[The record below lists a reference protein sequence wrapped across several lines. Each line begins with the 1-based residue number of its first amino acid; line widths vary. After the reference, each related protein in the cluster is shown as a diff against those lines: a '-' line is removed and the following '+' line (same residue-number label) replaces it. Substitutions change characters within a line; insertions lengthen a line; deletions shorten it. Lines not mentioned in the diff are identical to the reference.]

1 MTQSSANFFSSLSP
15 EKQAVLIEALEHV
28 QYPAGQLLIR
38 EGDHLEYL
46 YLILEGQVEAVKSL
60 GTPDERLVGMRGPGN
75 LLGEMSLFDPE
86 NKYTASVRAVSPIQ
100 ALQMSRAEFEALIQD
115 HPALVYYLLRQMSR
129 RFEQSENATITDLRA
144 KNLQLSQA
152 YEALKLAQA
161 QLVEKE
167 LLEHEMELARQIQHG
182 ILPASIPQVSG
193 IDCGA
198 LMFPARAVGGDF
210 YNLFE
215 LGNNR
220 LGIVLGDV
228 SDKGVPAA
236 LIMSITQT
244 LVQVE
249 ASRDPTPD
257 RVVLDVNQYLLQHAG
272 SQMFVTLLYG
282 ILDCTSGRFQYAR
295 AGHPPPVM
303 YNQKDKPPASLDYSP
318 GQPVGILNDVLLD
331 VREITLLSGDAFI
344 LYTDGVSEA
353 TNPQNQPFGEQGLLD
368 LLASL
373 DCASAQATCARIYE
387 AVISFTRP
395 YPQQDDIALI
405 CIRRE

>member
-1 MTQSSANFFSSLSP
+1 MVQSRADFFSSLSP
-15 EKQAVLIEALEHV
+15 ENQAALLETLAHV

-46 YLILEGQVEAVKSL
+46 YLVVDGQVEAIKSL
-60 GTPDERLVGMRGPGN
+60 GTPDERLLGVRGAGN

-86 NKYTASVRAVSPIQ
+86 NKYTASVRAVSTVQ

-115 HPALVYYLLRQMSR
+115 HPTLVYYLLQQMSR

-167 LLEHEMELARQIQHG
+167 RLEHEMELARQIQHG
-182 ILPASIPQVSG
+182 ILPASLPQLHG
-193 IDCGA
+193 YDCGA
-198 LMFPARAVGGDF
+198 LMSPARAVGGDF
-210 YNLFE
+210 YNLFD
-215 LGNNR
+215 LGDDR

-236 LIMSITQT
+236 LIMSMTQT
-244 LVQVE
+244 LVRVE
-249 ASRDPTPD
+249 ASRDPTPA
-257 RVVLDVNQYLLQHAG
+257 RVVMDVNRYLLQHAG

-295 AGHPPPVM
+295 AGHPPPVVF
-303 YNQKDKPPASLDYSP
+303 NRKDKLPVSLDYSP
-318 GQPVGILNDVLLD
+318 GQPVGILDDVLLD
-331 VREITLLSGDAFI
+331 EREVIIPSGGAFV
-344 LYTDGVSEA
+344 LFSDGVTEA
-353 TNPQNQPFGEQGLLD
+353 TNTLDQPFGEQGLLD

-387 AVISFTRP
+387 AVISYTHPR
-395 YPQQDDIALI
+395 PQQDDVALI
-405 CIRRE
+405 CIRRI